1 MDAVLQELG
10 QGIEP
15 ADRAL
20 WGTTALVPVMA
31 KARTACH
38 NGFRAHLAGG
48 EIILDVLDC
57 FSLSHLQILDNH
69 MLCCAG
75 NSVYIDM
82 FPAVHQNL
90 SLQEKRKN
98 RLYCSLLSN
107 RFYDGKNRA
116 YCHNHHCHKANNR
129 NIDR

>member
-38 NGFRAHLAGG
+38 NGFWAHLAGEG
-48 EIILDVLDC
+48 DYTGC
-57 FSLSHLQILDNH
+57 FGLFQSIPSTN
-69 MLCCAG
+69 
-75 NSVYIDM
+75 
-82 FPAVHQNL
+82 P
-90 SLQEKRKN
+90 R
-98 RLYCSLLSN
+98 
-107 RFYDGKNRA
+107 
-116 YCHNHHCHKANNR
+116 
-129 NIDR
+129 

>member
-48 EIILDVLDC
+48 RLYWMFWIV
-57 FSLSHLQILDNH
+57 
-69 MLCCAG
+69 
-75 NSVYIDM
+75 SVYPIYKSSITTC
-82 FPAVHQNL
+82 FVA
-90 SLQEKRKN
+90 
-98 RLYCSLLSN
+98 
-107 RFYDGKNRA
+107 RA
-116 YCHNHHCHKANNR
+116 
-129 NIDR
+129 IVFT